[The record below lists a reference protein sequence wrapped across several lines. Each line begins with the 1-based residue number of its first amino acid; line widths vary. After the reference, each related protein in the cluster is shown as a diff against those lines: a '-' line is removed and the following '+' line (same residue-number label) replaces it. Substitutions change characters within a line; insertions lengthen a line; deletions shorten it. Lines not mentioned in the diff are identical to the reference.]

1 MAWYLRTIGAGTDA
15 VEFQTLHQALEQ
27 VNAVCNRENASGHKV
42 VKEDGR
48 VSFYDGYQ
56 LIDAIWI
63 EDEDGQHVP
72 IP

>member
-1 MAWYLRTIGAGTDA
+1 MSNERQRYLRCRLRLISSLSLRMSSR
-15 VEFQTLHQALEQ
+15 VL
-27 VNAVCNRENASGHKV
+27 RENASGHKV

>member
-1 MAWYLRTIGAGTDA
+1 MAWYLRTIGTGTDA
-15 VEFQTLHQALEQ
+15 VEFQMLHQAQEQ
-27 VNAVCNRENASGHKV
+27 VNAVCNRENASGHQV

>member
-15 VEFQTLHQALEQ
+15 VEFQTLPLALDQ
-27 VNAVCNRENASGHKV
+27 LNAVCDRENASGHKV

-63 EDEDGQHVP
+63 EDEEGQHVE

>member
-15 VEFQTLHQALEQ
+15 VEFQTLDLALDQ
-27 VNAVCNRENASGHKV
+27 VNTVCERENASGHKV

-63 EDEDGQHVP
+63 ENEEGQHVE

>member
-1 MAWYLRTIGAGTDA
+1 MAWYLRTIGAATDA
-15 VEFQTLHQALEQ
+15 VEFQTLRQALEQ
-27 VNAVCNRENASGHKV
+27 VNAVCNRENARGHQV

-48 VSFYDGYQ
+48 VSFYDDYQ
-56 LIDAIWI
+56 LIGAIWI

>member
-1 MAWYLRTIGAGTDA
+1 MAWYLRTIGTGTDA
-15 VEFQTLHQALEQ
+15 VEFQTLHQAQEQ
-27 VNAVCNRENASGHKV
+27 VNAVCNRENASGHQV